1 MQAYHVTALGWLKKE
16 DEQVL
21 FSTTSGWYHMEQFI
35 DSITATVETGAAYI
49 SCSNFVDTSICCT
62 AKSTWNHYNTLISV
76 TMLFLA
82 HLYK

>member
-35 DSITATVETGAAYI
+35 DNITATVETGAAY
-49 SCSNFVDTSICCT
+49 
-62 AKSTWNHYNTLISV
+62 K
-76 TMLFLA
+76 LF
-82 HLYK
+82 